1 MPTKRKTMRKSR
13 KGSSSL
19 IKRVKTLEIKQK
31 ADDKATERKRQY
43 QENIVSMN
51 NVWQVATNFIINT
64 QHGTAAQGTNTAGR
78 IRLGDSLNLRS
89 STINFHCYL
98 PRQSDGVP
106 TFLDSSTRCRVLLVD
121 NLDNIRGLGAADVL
135 HNTAYPLISP
145 YNSQVASG
153 KRYRVL
159 ADYKFNLN
167 AQVKADHQFKFKM
180 PLPKS
185 GRVVHYEGDAANPSD
200 LNVSLIWFCKN
211 ISPLSAGQPTM
222 EYYVNTAFED
232 K

>member
-1 MPTKRKTMRKSR
+1 MVKKTKMKKR
-13 KGSSSL
+13 SSSMAL
-19 IKRVKTLEIKQK
+19 AKRVKTLEIKQK

-43 QENIVSMN
+43 QEGIVSMN
-51 NVWQVATNFIINT
+51 NVWQVATNFLINT
-64 QHGTAAQGTNTAGR
+64 QHGTAGQGTNTPGR
-78 IRLGDSLNLRS
+78 IRIGDSVNLRS
-89 STINFHCYL
+89 SSINFHCYL

-121 NLDNIRGLGAADVL
+121 NLDNIRGLGAGDIL
-135 HNTAYPLISP
+135 QNTAYPLVSP
-145 YNSQVASG
+145 YKSQVDSG
-153 KRYRVL
+153 KRYRIL
-159 ADYKFNLN
+159 GDYKFNLN

>member
-1 MPTKRKTMRKSR
+1 MPVKRTKAKSR
-13 KGSSSL
+13 KSSSTL
-19 IKRVKTLEIKQK
+19 VKRVKALEVKQK
-31 ADDKATERKRQY
+31 ADDKATETKRQY

-64 QHGTAAQGTNTAGR
+64 QHGTAGQGTNTAGPIR
-78 IRLGDSLNLRS
+78 IGDSVNLRS

-98 PRQSDGVP
+98 PRNSDGVP
-106 TFLDSSTRCRVLLVD
+106 AFLDSSTRCRVIIVD
-121 NLDNIRGLGAADVL
+121 NLDNIRGLGASDIL
-135 HNTAYPLISP
+135 HQPAYPLISP
-145 YNSQVASG
+145 YKNQVETG

-159 ADYKFNLN
+159 GDFKFNLN
-167 AQVKADHQFKFKM
+167 TQNKADHQFKWKM

-185 GRVVHYEGDAANPSD
+185 GRVVHYEGNAANPSD

>member
-1 MPTKRKTMRKSR
+1 MAKKPFKKSTNMA
-13 KGSSSL
+13 L
-19 IKRVKTLEIKQK
+19 AKRVKTLEIKQK

-43 QENIVSMN
+43 QENIVNMN

-64 QHGTAAQGTNTAGR
+64 QHGTAGQGTNTAGR
-78 IRLGDSLNLRS
+78 IRIGDSVNLRS
-89 STINFHCYL
+89 SSINFHCYI
-98 PRQSDGVP
+98 PRGSDGVP
-106 TFLDSSTRCRVLLVD
+106 VFLDMSTRCRVLLVD
-121 NLDNIRGLGAADVL
+121 NLDNIRGLGAGDIL
-135 HNTAYPLISP
+135 QNTAYPLVSP
-145 YNSQVASG
+145 YKSQVDSG

-159 ADYKFNLN
+159 GDFKFNLN
-167 AQVKADHQFKFKM
+167 STNKADHQFKWKM

-185 GRVVHYEGDAANPSD
+185 GRVVNYDGDAANPSD
-200 LNVSLIWFCKN
+200 LNVSLIWFCKS